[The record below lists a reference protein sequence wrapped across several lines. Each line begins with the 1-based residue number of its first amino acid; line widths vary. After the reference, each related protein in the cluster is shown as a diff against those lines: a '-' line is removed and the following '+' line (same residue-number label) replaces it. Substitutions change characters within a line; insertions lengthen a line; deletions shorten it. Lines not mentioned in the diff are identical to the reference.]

1 MGFDIAFGIYHIYCP
16 SGDAVKFLRETDEA
30 DHHPA
35 RLALGCN
42 K

>member
-1 MGFDIAFGIYHIYCP
+1 MGFDIAFGIYHIYGP
-16 SGDAVKFLRETDEA
+16 SGDAVEFLQGADEA

-35 RLALGCN
+35 WLALGCN

>member
-1 MGFDIAFGIYHIYCP
+1 MGFDIACGIYHLYCP
-16 SGDAVKFLRETDEA
+16 FGDAVKFLHEVDEA

-35 RLALGCN
+35 WLALGCN

>member
-1 MGFDIAFGIYHIYCP
+1 MGFDVAFGIYHIYCP
-16 SGDAVKFLRETDEA
+16 SGDAVKALRAVGEA

-35 RLALGCN
+35 GLALRCN

>member
-1 MGFDIAFGIYHIYCP
+1 MGFDIAFSIYHIYCP
-16 SGDAVKFLRETDEA
+16 SGDAVKFLHEADEA

-35 RLALGCN
+35 PLPLGCN